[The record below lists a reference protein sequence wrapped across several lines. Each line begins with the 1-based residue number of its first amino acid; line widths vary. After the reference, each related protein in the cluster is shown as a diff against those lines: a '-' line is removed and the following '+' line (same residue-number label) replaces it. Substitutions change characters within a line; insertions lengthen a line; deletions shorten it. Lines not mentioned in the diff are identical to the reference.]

1 MTAAGA
7 AAHGGTVRRI
17 AYLGPDGSFASEAAR
32 RASHK
37 PASLQP
43 MPTVVDVVEAVRAG
57 ECDWGVVPMENSV
70 EGSVNVTLDELAFGA
85 AGVYI
90 RAEITMPVTMNLLG
104 RPDADLTDIT
114 VVRSHSHALA
124 QSRGWLA
131 AHLPQARQ
139 EAVTSTAE
147 AARQVGADPTLAA
160 IGTTAAA
167 SRFGLSII
175 VADIGDH
182 IDTAT
187 RFVVLGNRFAAATG
201 SDKTSMVVFF
211 GNDRPGQLVQVLNEF
226 AMRSINLTKIES
238 RPTKK
243 QLGEYCIFI
252 DCLGHASEPRVGEA
266 LRSVHRHV
274 AELRVLGSYARSV
287 GHSETTSSSDSAV
300 AYAESADWYAAIL
313 QHTDDGG

>member
-1 MTAAGA
+1 M
-7 AAHGGTVRRI
+7 RRI

-32 RASHK
+32 RATHK

-43 MPTVVDVVEAVRAG
+43 LPTVVDVVDAVRAG
-57 ECDWGVVPMENSV
+57 ACDWGVVPIENSV

-85 AGVYI
+85 PGVYI

-104 RPDADLTDIT
+104 RADTDLTDIV

-131 AHLPQARQ
+131 ANLPQARQ

-147 AARQVGADPTLAA
+147 AARQVGADSTLAA

-175 VADIGDH
+175 AADIGDH

-187 RFVVLGNRFAAATG
+187 RFVVLGDRFAGGTG

-226 AMRSINLTKIES
+226 ATRSINLTKIES

-252 DCLGHASEPRVGEA
+252 DCLGHISEPRVGEA

-274 AELRVLGSYARSV
+274 AELRVLGSYHRAA
-287 GHSETTSSSDSAV
+287 GHAEAISSSDSVV
-300 AYAESADWYAAIL
+300 AYAESDDWYARVL
-313 QHTDDGG
+313 QHADDGG

>member
-1 MTAAGA
+1 MS
-7 AAHGGTVRRI
+7 VRRI

-43 MPTVVDVVEAVRAG
+43 MPTVVDVVDAVRAG
-57 ECDWGVVPMENSV
+57 TCDWGVVPLENSV
-70 EGSVNVTLDELAFGA
+70 EGSVNITLDELAFGDP
-85 AGVYI
+85 GIYI

-104 RPDADLTDIT
+104 RSDTDLGAVS

-124 QSRGWLA
+124 QARGWLA
-131 AHLPQARQ
+131 SHLPHAEQ
-139 EAVTSTAE
+139 EAVSSTAE
-147 AARQVGADPTLAA
+147 AARQVGEDRTVAA

-167 SRFGLSII
+167 ARFGLTII
-175 VADIGDH
+175 AADIGDH

-187 RFVVLGNRFAAATG
+187 RFVVLDNRFAQPTG
-201 SDKTSMVVFF
+201 ADKTSMVVFL
-211 GNDRPGQLVQVLNEF
+211 GQDRPGLLLQVLNEF

-252 DCLGHASEPRVGEA
+252 DCVGHVSEPRVGEA
-266 LRSVHRHV
+266 LRGVHRHV
-274 AELRVLGSYARSV
+274 AELRVLGSYPAIV
-287 GHSETTSSSDSAV
+287 GYPDMPNSNDSAV
-300 AYAESADWYAAIL
+300 AYAESQDWYARIM
-313 QHTDDGG
+313 QHIDDGG

>member
-1 MTAAGA
+1 MS
-7 AAHGGTVRRI
+7 VRRI

-43 MPTVVDVVEAVRAG
+43 MPTVVDVVDAVRAG
-57 ECDWGVVPMENSV
+57 ASDWGVVPLENSV
-70 EGSVNVTLDELAFGA
+70 EGSVNVTLDELAFGEP
-85 AGVYI
+85 GIYI

-104 RPDADLTDIT
+104 RSDAVLDDIAI
-114 VVRSHSHALA
+114 VRSHSHALA

-131 AHLPQARQ
+131 SNLPQARQ
-139 EAVTSTAE
+139 EAVSSTAE
-147 AARQVGADPTLAA
+147 AARQVGEDRSIAA

-167 SRFGLSII
+167 SRFSLSII
-175 VADIGDH
+175 AADIGDH

-187 RFVVLGNRFAAATG
+187 RFVVLSNRYAAATG
-201 SDKTSMVVFF
+201 SDKTSMVVFL
-211 GNDRPGQLVQVLNEF
+211 GHDRPGLLLQVLNEF

-252 DCLGHASEPRVGEA
+252 DCVGHLSEPRVGEA
-266 LRSVHRHV
+266 LRGVHRHV
-274 AELRVLGSYARSV
+274 AELRVLGSYPRAMGYADMANSN
-287 GHSETTSSSDSAV
+287 DSAV
-300 AYAESADWYAAIL
+300 AYSESEDWYARIL
-313 QHTDDGG
+313 QHVDDRG

>member
-1 MTAAGA
+1 MS
-7 AAHGGTVRRI
+7 VRRI

-57 ECDWGVVPMENSV
+57 ACDWGVVPLENSV
-70 EGSVNVTLDELAFGA
+70 EGSVNVTLDELAFGDP
-85 AGVYI
+85 GIYI

-104 RPDADLTDIT
+104 RSDAVLEEIS

-124 QSRGWLA
+124 QSRGWMA
-131 AHLPQARQ
+131 SNLPQARQ
-139 EAVTSTAE
+139 EAVSSTAE
-147 AARQVGADPTLAA
+147 AARQVGEDRTIAA

-167 SRFGLSII
+167 ARFSLSII
-175 VADIGDH
+175 AGDIGDH

-187 RFVVLGNRFAAATG
+187 RFVVLDDRYAAATG
-201 SDKTSMVVFF
+201 SDKTSMVVFL
-211 GNDRPGQLVQVLNEF
+211 GHDRPGLLLQVLNEF

-252 DCLGHASEPRVGEA
+252 DCVGHVSEPRVGEA
-266 LRSVHRHV
+266 LRGVHRHV
-274 AELRVLGSYARSV
+274 AELRVLGSYPRAM
-287 GHSETTSSSDSAV
+287 GYADMASSNDSAV
-300 AYAESADWYAAIL
+300 AYSESQDWYKRIME
-313 QHTDDGG
+313 HVDNGG

>member
-1 MTAAGA
+1 M
-7 AAHGGTVRRI
+7 TVRRI

-43 MPTVVDVVEAVRAG
+43 MPTVVDVVEAVRNGAC
-57 ECDWGVVPMENSV
+57 EWGVVPMENSV
-70 EGSVNVTLDELAFGA
+70 EGSVNVTLDELAFGD
-85 AGVYI
+85 AGVFI

-104 RPDADLTDIT
+104 RADAALDDILL
-114 VVRSHSHALA
+114 VRSHSHALA

-131 AHLPQARQ
+131 AHLPDARQ

-167 SRFGLSII
+167 SRFGLAII
-175 VADIGDH
+175 AADIGDH
-182 IDTAT
+182 SDTAT
-187 RFVVLGNRFAAATG
+187 RFVVLSHRFAPATG
-201 SDKTSMVVFF
+201 SDKTSLVVFF
-211 GNDRPGQLVQVLNEF
+211 GHDKPGQLVQVLNEF
-226 AMRSINLTKIES
+226 AMRSINLTKIQS

-252 DCLGHASEPRVGEA
+252 DCVGHVSEPRVGEA

-274 AELRVLGSYARSV
+274 AELRVLGSYPRAV
-287 GHSETTSSSDSAV
+287 GYRDLPSSTDSAV
-300 AYAESADWYAAIL
+300 AYAESEDWYAGIL
-313 QHTDDGG
+313 QHVADGG

>member
-1 MTAAGA
+1 MTRAV
-7 AAHGGTVRRI
+7 VRRI

-43 MPTVVDVVEAVRAG
+43 LPTVVDVVDAVRAG
-57 ECDWGVVPMENSV
+57 SCDWGVVPMENSV
-70 EGSVNVTLDELAFGA
+70 EGSVNVTLDELAFGNS
-85 AGVYI
+85 GVYI
-90 RAEITMPVTMNLLG
+90 RAEITLPVTLNLLG
-104 RPDADLTDIT
+104 RLETDLDGVT

-131 AHLPQARQ
+131 ANLPQARQ
-139 EAVTSTAE
+139 EATTSTAE
-147 AARQVGADPTLAA
+147 AARQVGEEPGVTA

-167 SRFGLSII
+167 SRFGLAII
-175 VADIGDH
+175 AADIGDH

-187 RFVVLGNRFAAATG
+187 RFVVLSSRFAGATG
-201 SDKTSMVVFF
+201 ADKTSMVVFF
-211 GNDRPGQLVQVLNEF
+211 GNDRPGQLVQVLSEF
-226 AMRSINLTKIES
+226 ASRGINLTKIES

-252 DCLGHASEPRVGEA
+252 DCIGHVSEPRVGEA

-274 AELRVLGSYARSV
+274 AELRILGAYPRSV
-287 GHSETTSSSDSAV
+287 GHADVPSATDSPA
-300 AYAESADWYAAIL
+300 AYAESDDWYARIL
-313 QHTDDGG
+313 QHADGG

>member
-1 MTAAGA
+1 M
-7 AAHGGTVRRI
+7 TVRRI

-37 PASLQP
+37 PASLEP

-57 ECDWGVVPMENSV
+57 SCDWGVVPMENSV
-70 EGSVNVTLDELAFGA
+70 EGSVNVTLDELAFGDT
-85 AGVYI
+85 GVYI

-104 RPDADLTDIT
+104 RADADLDDI
-114 VVRSHSHALA
+114 VLVRSHSHALA
-124 QSRGWLA
+124 QSRGWLT
-131 AHLPQARQ
+131 AHLPNARQ

-167 SRFGLSII
+167 SRFGLAII
-175 VADIGDH
+175 AADIGDH

-187 RFVVLGNRFAAATG
+187 RFVVLSDRFAPATG

-252 DCLGHASEPRVGEA
+252 DCVGHITEPRVGEA
-266 LRSVHRHV
+266 LRSVHRHA
-274 AELRVLGSYARSV
+274 AELRVLGSYGRSV
-287 GHSETTSSSDSAV
+287 GHSDLPSSSDSAV
-300 AYAESADWYAAIL
+300 AYAESEDWYGGIL
-313 QHTDDGG
+313 QHVDDG

>member
-1 MTAAGA
+1 M
-7 AAHGGTVRRI
+7 TVRRI

-32 RASHK
+32 RASHR
-37 PASLQP
+37 PASLRP
-43 MPTVVDVVEAVRAG
+43 LPTVVDVIDAVRSGAC
-57 ECDWGVVPMENSV
+57 EWGVVPMENSV
-70 EGSVNVTLDELAFGA
+70 EGSVNVTLDELAFGD

-90 RAEITMPVTMNLLG
+90 RAEITLPVTMNLLG
-104 RPDADLTDIT
+104 RPDTDLADVA

-131 AHLPQARQ
+131 ANLPDAQQ
-139 EAVTSTAE
+139 EATTSTAE
-147 AARQVGADPTLAA
+147 AARQVGEDEGVAA

-167 SRFGLSII
+167 GRFGLAII
-175 VADIGDH
+175 AADIGDH

-187 RFVVLGNRFAAATG
+187 RFVVLDDRYAGPTG
-201 SDKTSMVVFF
+201 ADKTSMVVFF

-226 AMRSINLTKIES
+226 AMRGINLTKIES

-252 DCLGHASEPRVGEA
+252 DCVGHVAEPRVGEA

-274 AELRVLGSYARSV
+274 AELRILGSYPRSV
-287 GHSETTSSSDSAV
+287 GHADLPSATDSPA
-300 AYAESADWYAAIL
+300 AYAESDDWYARVL
-313 QHTDDGG
+313 QHVDGG

>member
-1 MTAAGA
+1 MS
-7 AAHGGTVRRI
+7 VRRI

-43 MPTVVDVVEAVRAG
+43 MPTVVDVVDAVRAG
-57 ECDWGVVPMENSV
+57 ASDWGVVPLENSV
-70 EGSVNVTLDELAFGA
+70 EGSVNVTLDELAFGEP
-85 AGVYI
+85 GIYI

-104 RPDADLTDIT
+104 RSDAVLDDIAI
-114 VVRSHSHALA
+114 VRSHSHALA

-131 AHLPQARQ
+131 ANLPQARQ
-139 EAVTSTAE
+139 EAVSSTAE
-147 AARQVGADPTLAA
+147 AARQVGEDRGIAA

-167 SRFGLSII
+167 SRFSLSII
-175 VADIGDH
+175 AADIGDH

-187 RFVVLGNRFAAATG
+187 RFVVLSNRYAAATG
-201 SDKTSMVVFF
+201 SDKTSMVVFL
-211 GNDRPGQLVQVLNEF
+211 GHDRPGLLLQVLNEF

-252 DCLGHASEPRVGEA
+252 DCVGHVSEPRVGEA
-266 LRSVHRHV
+266 LRGVHRHV
-274 AELRVLGSYARSV
+274 AELRVFGSYPRAMGYADMANSN
-287 GHSETTSSSDSAV
+287 DSAV
-300 AYAESADWYAAIL
+300 AYSESQDWYKRIT
-313 QHTDDGG
+313 QHVDDGG

>member
-1 MTAAGA
+1 MS
-7 AAHGGTVRRI
+7 VRRI

-43 MPTVVDVVEAVRAG
+43 MPTVVDVVEAVRSG
-57 ECDWGVVPMENSV
+57 TCDWGVVPLENSV
-70 EGSVNVTLDELAFGA
+70 EGSVNVTLDELGFGDP
-85 AGVYI
+85 GIYI

-104 RPDADLTDIT
+104 RGDAVLDEII

-124 QSRGWLA
+124 QVRGWMA

-139 EAVTSTAE
+139 EAVSSTAE
-147 AARQVGADPTLAA
+147 AARQIGEDRTVAA
-160 IGTTAAA
+160 VGTTAAA
-167 SRFGLSII
+167 ARFGLSI
-175 VADIGDH
+175 VAGDIGDH

-187 RFVVLGNRFAAATG
+187 RFVVLDDCYAAPTG
-201 SDKTSMVVFF
+201 SDKTSMVVFL
-211 GNDRPGQLVQVLNEF
+211 GHDRPGLLLQVLNEF

-252 DCLGHASEPRVGEA
+252 DCVGHLSEPRVGEA
-266 LRSVHRHV
+266 LRGVHRHV
-274 AELRVLGSYARSV
+274 AELRVLGSYPRAMGYADMANSN
-287 GHSETTSSSDSAV
+287 DSAV
-300 AYAESADWYAAIL
+300 AYSESEDWYARIL
-313 QHTDDGG
+313 QHVDDRG